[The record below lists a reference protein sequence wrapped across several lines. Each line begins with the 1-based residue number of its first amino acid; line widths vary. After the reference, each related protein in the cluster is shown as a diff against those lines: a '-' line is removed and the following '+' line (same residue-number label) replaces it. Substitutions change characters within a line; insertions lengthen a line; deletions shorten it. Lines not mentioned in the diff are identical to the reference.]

1 MSRLYMGA
9 GVVAT
14 VLALVIWLRIDAVSD
29 ERARKAL
36 EAEKARN
43 QTQSETR
50 ERDNEIRTYPDRI
63 LRDALSKRVFTT
75 PE

>member
-14 VLALVIWLRIDAVSD
+14 VLALVFWLRIDAVSD